1 MIPSH
6 SLVHLRYPVLWCESF
21 VCTGLL
27 PTLEVYLDHLSS
39 HVHDTNHMLVLD
51 QQPQLMIVA
60 LAYVLQSRVDLFL
73 DVRVEDLLV
82 VIQILSGAKQPAD
95 ELGSFDVVRYLIEG
109 VGRSA
114 ISRYEFRLTRKVEED
129 DIFMNWT
136 GVVAFQVMK
145 KTVLTIYSVTTVQ
158 VGVYATGFLSY

>member
-1 MIPSH
+1 M
-6 SLVHLRYPVLWCESF
+6 
-21 VCTGLL
+21 
-27 PTLEVYLDHLSS
+27 
-39 HVHDTNHMLVLD
+39 
-51 QQPQLMIVA
+51 
-60 LAYVLQSRVDLFL
+60 
-73 DVRVEDLLV
+73 
-82 VIQILSGAKQPAD
+82 
-95 ELGSFDVVRYLIEG
+95 DVVRYLIEG

-136 GVVAFQVMK
+136 GVVAFQMMK

>member
-6 SLVHLRYPVLWCESF
+6 GLVHLRYPVLWCESL

-27 PTLEVYLDHLSS
+27 PTLEVHLDHLSS
-39 HVHDTNHMLVLD
+39 HVHDTSHMLVLD
-51 QQPQLMIVA
+51 QQPQLVIVA

-95 ELGSFDVVRYLIEG
+95 ELGSFDMVRYLIEG

-114 ISRYEFRLTRKVEED
+114 ISRYEFRLTWKVEED

-136 GVVAFQVMK
+136 GVAVFQV
-145 KTVLTIYSVTTVQ
+145 TIETSIAVDSVTGMQ
-158 VGVYATGFLSY
+158 VGFYAADCLSC